1 MSEVSERQPHDAGDW
16 PEWADDDQLSSKI
29 RQAVIEEIERKR
41 RDGLP
46 VVVNRGH
53 GVEILQP
60 GEY

>member
-1 MSEVSERQPHDAGDW
+1 MTEASERRPHDANDW

-29 RQAVIEEIERKR
+29 RQAVTEEIERKR
-41 RDGLP
+41 RDGFP

>member
-1 MSEVSERQPHDAGDW
+1 MSEVFERQPHDASDW
-16 PEWADDDQLSSKI
+16 PAWADDDQLSSKI

>member
-1 MSEVSERQPHDAGDW
+1 MAEVSERQPHDPNDW
-16 PEWADDDQLSSKI
+16 PPWADDGQLSAKI
-29 RQAVIEEIERKR
+29 RQAIIEEIERKR